1 MFFLSQLDIKYR
13 VSPMATYFYSQ
24 ARPNGLLPKGNIQN
38 LKVLSLLRQR
48 KDKQKKGDPIELL
61 ILA

>member
-1 MFFLSQLDIKYR
+1 MLFLSQLDIKYR
-13 VSPMATYFYSQ
+13 VSPMATYF
-24 ARPNGLLPKGNIQN
+24 
-38 LKVLSLLRQR
+38 SLLRQR

>member
-1 MFFLSQLDIKYR
+1 MVISYLLSDSGILFFLVCLNYVYR
-13 VSPMATYFYSQ
+13 VSPMGTYF
-24 ARPNGLLPKGNIQN
+24 
-38 LKVLSLLRQR
+38 SLLRQR